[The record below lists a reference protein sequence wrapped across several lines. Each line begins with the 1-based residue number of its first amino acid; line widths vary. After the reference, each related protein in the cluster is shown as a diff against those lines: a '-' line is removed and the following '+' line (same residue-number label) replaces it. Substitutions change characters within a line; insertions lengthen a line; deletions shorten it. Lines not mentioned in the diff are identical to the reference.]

1 MATRP
6 VLPTRGKFS
15 VHRSAKIAY
24 HEAGHVFALLHF
36 GIPFQAVYLAADDG
50 TITLS
55 DGTVKDDANGT
66 VETLHSVFDWI
77 GPEHKD
83 NYLSTILA
91 GMCASKIMMPGLTYV
106 QIANRGTAYSDWL
119 QARLVVEWKRNID
132 AISRAHADG
141 RANGTLWMNDD
152 EMNDFTIFRTLPDV
166 RRLVKKNW
174 DTIVKIGD
182 ALIESAHGQLTYDE
196 CRQHANRRQSNI

>member
-1 MATRP
+1 MYTE
-6 VLPTRGKFS
+6 LQ
-15 VHRSAKIAY
+15 KIAY

-55 DGTVKDDANGT
+55 DGTVKDDARGA
-66 VETLHSVFDWI
+66 VERSDSFKDWDWI
-77 GPEHKD
+77 RPEHKD
-83 NYLSTILA
+83 KYVSILLA
-91 GMCASKIMMPGLTYV
+91 GMCANKIMMPRLSYERIVSSGFAL
-106 QIANRGTAYSDWL
+106 SDW
-119 QARLVVEWKRNID
+119 QEARSFVEWKRNID

-166 RRLVKKNW
+166 RRLVKK
-174 DTIVKIGD
+174 TG
-182 ALIESAHGQLTYDE
+182 TP
-196 CRQHANRRQSNI
+196 